1 MRVSGAMTTRWAS
14 RKGPKLKGF
23 ISLMM
28 ILQDDRSYYTWAKK
42 VTHAPSRSSENARE
56 HHLLELHE
64 GRSVA
69 LDPGPKHGTFPGI
82 NEKARKGRGGQI
94 QPDPFCL
101 LSLSHAGLDRTRPR
115 RVDRR
120 QA

>member
-1 MRVSGAMTTRWAS
+1 MRVSGGMTTRLAS
-14 RKGPKLKGF
+14 LNGPKLKGF
-23 ISLMM
+23 ISLM
-28 ILQDDRSYYTWAKK
+28 IVLQDDRSYYTRAKK

-82 NEKARKGRGGQI
+82 NEKARNGRGGQT
-94 QPDPFCL
+94 QPDPFCVL
-101 LSLSHAGLDRTRPR
+101 GLSDAPP
-115 RVDRR
+115 
-120 QA
+120 